1 MHMLCVG
8 GNLRERI
15 ERGTCGRM
23 LEEGCMVVDMGQY
36 LQTDSCRDVIVFI
49 ASFVDI
55 TTRRTCMCMHAYSYI
70 GGNFW
75 FGSESHC
82 YRLDV

>member
-1 MHMLCVG
+1 MG
-8 GNLRERI
+8 GCLRKDVWLSI
-15 ERGTCGRM
+15 WVNTCRR
-23 LEEGCMVVDMGQY
+23 
-36 LQTDSCRDVIVFI
+36 DSCRDVIVFI

-55 TTRRTCMCMHAYSYI
+55 TTRRTCVCMHAYSYI